1 MPDSNSSIIRTLPE
15 LISCP
20 DCDLLIDADIPA
32 IIGASIRCPRC
43 DTELFRVRIRNFE
56 RPLAFTSTALILFLI
71 ANAFPIVGLNILYA
85 TLGVVLM
92 FTAYRIIDVL
102 TPQVDFAEELKKG
115 NVAVGLFVA
124 AIFISV
130 AIVVGGALN

>member
-1 MPDSNSSIIRTLPE
+1 MQWS
-15 LISCP
+15 
-20 DCDLLIDADIPA
+20 
-32 IIGASIRCPRC
+32 
-43 DTELFRVRIRNFE
+43 
-56 RPLAFTSTALILFLI
+56 
-71 ANAFPIVGLNILYA
+71 IVGLNMLYA

-92 FTAYRIIDVL
+92 FTAYRVIDLL

-124 AIFISV
+124 AILIAE